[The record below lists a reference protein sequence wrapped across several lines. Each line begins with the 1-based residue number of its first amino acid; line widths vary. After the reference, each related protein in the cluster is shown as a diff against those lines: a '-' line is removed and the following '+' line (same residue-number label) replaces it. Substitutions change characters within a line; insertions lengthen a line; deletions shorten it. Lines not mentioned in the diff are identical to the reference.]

1 MWSMVRNTWSSK
13 EGGIGMRKNYISP
26 LCEIHRLG
34 SEAVLA
40 GSGPGLDY
48 VYGDKDQYKGQVKDD
63 EGTRDSEA
71 KHFDA
76 WSSWDDELL

>member
-1 MWSMVRNTWSSK
+1 
-13 EGGIGMRKNYISP
+13 MRKNYVTP

-34 SEAVLA
+34 AEVILA
-40 GSGPGLDY
+40 GSGSGLDY
-48 VYGDKDQYKGQVKDD
+48 IYGDKDQNKGTVKDD